1 MRLNNSFALGKKYTE
16 IMIQN
21 EHSHMMIPNDILV
34 QVSVACTVDTSS
46 SPYPT
51 CPWGLGLVGAES
63 IQTPGAGE
71 KHHCKLI

>member
-34 QVSVACTVDTSS
+34 
-46 SPYPT
+46 
-51 CPWGLGLVGAES
+51 
-63 IQTPGAGE
+63 
-71 KHHCKLI
+71 